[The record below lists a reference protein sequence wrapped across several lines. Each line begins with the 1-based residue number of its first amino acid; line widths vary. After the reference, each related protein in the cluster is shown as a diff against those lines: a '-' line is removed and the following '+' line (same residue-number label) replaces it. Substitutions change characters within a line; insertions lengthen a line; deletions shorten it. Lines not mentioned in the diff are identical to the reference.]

1 MRIVVDT
8 NCLIQIVGRN
18 TPYHKIFHEILT
30 GRLTLLL
37 SKEVVLEY
45 EEIFTSK
52 ISTNFSGYLIKALLE
67 NPFIARVEIFY
78 QWRLI
83 SQDPDDNKFI
93 DLGLNGNADYLIT
106 NDKHFNIVK
115 SISFPNLKIIT
126 IKDFFDLWLQQQI
139 TTTL

>member
-1 MRIVVDT
+1 MRIVLDT

-18 TPYHKIFHEILT
+18 TPYHKIFQEILT
-30 GRLTLLL
+30 GRLILLL

-45 EEIFTSK
+45 EEIFASK
-52 ISTNFSGYLIKALLE
+52 ISSDFSGFIIKALLE
-67 NPFIARVEIFY
+67 NPFINKVEIFY
-78 QWRLI
+78 QWNLI

-115 SISFPNLKIIT
+115 SISFPTLKIIT
-126 IKDFFDLWLQQQI
+126 LKDFFDLWIQEQK
-139 TTTL
+139 TTTP

>member
-1 MRIVVDT
+1 MRIVLDT

-18 TPYHKIFHEILT
+18 TPYHKIFQEILT

-45 EEIFTSK
+45 EEIFSAK
-52 ISTNFSGYLIKALLE
+52 ISPEFSGFLIKALLE
-67 NPFIARVEIFY
+67 NPFVGKVEIFY
-78 QWRLI
+78 QWHLI
-83 SQDPDDNKFI
+83 SQDADDNKFI

-115 SISFPNLKIIT
+115 AISFPNLKIIT
-126 IKDFFDLWLQQQI
+126 IKDFFDLWLQQQKN
-139 TTTL
+139 TTP

>member
-1 MRIVVDT
+1 MRIVLDT
-8 NCLIQIVGRN
+8 NCFIQIVGRN
-18 TPYHKIFHEILT
+18 TPYHKIFQEILT

-45 EEIFTSK
+45 EEIFSSK
-52 ISTNFSGYLIKALLE
+52 ISAEFSGFIIKALLE
-67 NPFIARVEIFY
+67 NPFINKVEIFY
-78 QWRLI
+78 QWNLI

-115 SISFPNLKIIT
+115 SISFPTLKIIT
-126 IKDFFDLWLQQQI
+126 IKDFFDLWIQQKK
-139 TTTL
+139 TTTP

>member
-1 MRIVVDT
+1 MRIVLDT

-18 TPYHKIFHEILT
+18 TPYHKIFQEILI
-30 GRLTLLL
+30 GRLILLL

-45 EEIFTSK
+45 EEIFSSK
-52 ISTNFSGYLIKALLE
+52 ISADFSGFLIKSLLE
-67 NPFIARVEIFY
+67 NPFIDKVEIFY
-78 QWRLI
+78 QWNLI
-83 SQDPDDNKFI
+83 IQDPDDNKFI

-126 IKDFFDLWLQQQI
+126 IKDFFDLWLQQQKI
-139 TTTL
+139 MTP

>member
-1 MRIVVDT
+1 MRIVLDT

-18 TPYHKIFHEILT
+18 TSYHKIFQEILA

-45 EEIFTSK
+45 EEIFSSK
-52 ISTNFSGYLIKALLE
+52 ISPEFSGFLIKALLE
-67 NPFIARVEIFY
+67 NPFIDKVEIFY
-78 QWRLI
+78 QWNLI
-83 SQDPDDNKFI
+83 SQDSDDNKFI

-115 SISFPNLKIIT
+115 SISFPALKIIT
-126 IKDFFDLWLQQQI
+126 IKDFFDLWLQQQRN
-139 TTTL
+139 TTP

>member
-1 MRIVVDT
+1 MRIVLDT

-18 TPYHKIFHEILT
+18 TPYHKIFQEILA

-45 EEIFTSK
+45 EEIFSAK
-52 ISTNFSGYLIKALLE
+52 ISPAFSVFLIKALLE
-67 NPFIARVEIFY
+67 NPFIDKVEIFY
-78 QWRLI
+78 QWHLI
-83 SQDPDDNKFI
+83 SQDEDDNKFI

-115 SISFPNLKIIT
+115 SISFPSLKIIT
-126 IKDFFDLWLQQQI
+126 IKDFFDLWLLQQK
-139 TTTL
+139 TTTP